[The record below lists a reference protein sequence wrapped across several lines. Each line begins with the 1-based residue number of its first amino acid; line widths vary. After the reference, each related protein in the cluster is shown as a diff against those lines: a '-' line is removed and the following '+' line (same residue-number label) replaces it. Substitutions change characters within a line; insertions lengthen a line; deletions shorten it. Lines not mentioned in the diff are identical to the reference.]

1 MYGSILFPVDGH
13 SSTEQATSQVLN
25 LARAFDAELHTLYV
39 VESTP
44 QLTEDE
50 QQLLHDSLEKQG
62 QRATLA
68 VAEQAS
74 ELGIETT
81 RHIREGRPYESI
93 LSYVDEQDI
102 DLVVMPTQ
110 ARTDIEQAYLGS
122 TTQRVLE
129 RAAVPVLAPKPAETV
144 PDAPFE
150 MINRVIIPTDGSDGA
165 ERAAEQA
172 LTVAEHFDADVR
184 VVYVVDTNTYR
195 MQDSDRS
202 IVGLLK
208 EGGNQ
213 AVETIATAAQER
225 NLNVSTVVLR
235 GDPFDEILQY
245 VTGANGD
252 LIAMGTRGQS
262 AGQDRV
268 LGSTTAR
275 ILQRAEIPVLTVT

>member
-25 LARAFDAELHTLYV
+25 LARAFGAELHTLYV
-39 VESTP
+39 VESAP
-44 QLTEDE
+44 QLTENE

-62 QRATLA
+62 QRATLS

-74 ELGIETT
+74 EVGIETT